1 MENHVE
7 ANIEEYKNIIF
18 EDELS
23 LKKSTNFKKKSVAP
37 LLRDRK
43 YDMDIQAKNRR
54 NNELVSPYGADFGP
68 S

>member
-23 LKKSTNFKKKSVAP
+23 LKKSTNFKKKWVAP

-43 YDMDIQAKNRR
+43 YDMDIQAKK
-54 NNELVSPYGADFGP
+54 
-68 S
+68 

>member
-1 MENHVE
+1 MENHE
-7 ANIEEYKNIIF
+7 EENNEEYKNIIF

-23 LKKSTNFKKKSVAP
+23 LKKSTNFKKKWGAP

-54 NNELVSPYGADFGP
+54 NNELVSTYIADFGP

>member
-1 MENHVE
+1 
-7 ANIEEYKNIIF
+7 F

-23 LKKSTNFKKKSVAP
+23 LKKSTNFKKKWVAP

-54 NNELVSPYGADFGP
+54 NNELVSPYRADFGP

>member
-23 LKKSTNFKKKSVAP
+23 LKKSTNFKKKMGCAVITRP
-37 LLRDRK
+37 KIR
-43 YDMDIQAKNRR
+43 
-54 NNELVSPYGADFGP
+54 YGYT

>member
-1 MENHVE
+1 M
-7 ANIEEYKNIIF
+7 
-18 EDELS
+18 
-23 LKKSTNFKKKSVAP
+23 P

-43 YDMDIQAKNRR
+43 YDVDIQAKNRR

>member
-1 MENHVE
+1 MKKG
-7 ANIEEYKNIIF
+7 EYMMF
-18 EDELS
+18 EYDTITKQRDNS
-23 LKKSTNFKKKSVAP
+23 KKKWIAP

>member
-1 MENHVE
+1 ME
-7 ANIEEYKNIIF
+7 ANIKEYKNIIF

-23 LKKSTNFKKKSVAP
+23 VKNPTNFKKKWVAP

-54 NNELVSPYGADFGP
+54 NNELVSPSGADFGP

>member
-1 MENHVE
+1 MKKNEH
-7 ANIEEYKNIIF
+7 IMFEYNTITKQKDN
-18 EDELS
+18 S
-23 LKKSTNFKKKSVAP
+23 KKKWIAP

-54 NNELVSPYGADFGP
+54 AREFVSPSGADFGP